1 MKNNALIIVDVQN
14 DFIEG
19 GSLGVEGGNKV
30 AIDLTQKIVSG
41 DIAKDYDF
49 IVTTQDWHIDPKGHF
64 SDNPDFIDSWPVHCV
79 ADTEGAKIKDDLA
92 QALEKNIDHVESF
105 YKGMYSASYSGFEG
119 TNKNLLKLDR
129 YLTENNVSSVT
140 IVGIASDYC
149 VAETAIDAAK
159 NGFDTTVDLRY
170 CATINDNRLREII
183 NGDFAKHSIK
193 VISDD

>member
-30 AIDLTQKIVSG
+30 AIDLTQKITSG
-41 DIAKDYDF
+41 EIAKNYNF

-105 YKGMYSASYSGFEG
+105 HKGMYSASYSGFEG

-149 VAETAIDAAK
+149 VAETAIDSAK